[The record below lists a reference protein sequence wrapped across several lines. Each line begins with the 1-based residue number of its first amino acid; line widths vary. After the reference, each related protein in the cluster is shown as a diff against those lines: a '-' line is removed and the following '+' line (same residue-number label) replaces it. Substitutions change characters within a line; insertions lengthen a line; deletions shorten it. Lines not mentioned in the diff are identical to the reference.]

1 MENKINIAELLKDCP
16 KGMELDCTMY
26 NKITLISVDDRE
38 NAIFPIV
45 VLRSDGCKIVLT
57 QYGQYAYMD
66 DAKCVIFPK
75 GKTTWD
81 GFVPP
86 CKFKDGD
93 IVATNDGNW
102 VGITTGGV
110 PEKSIPTYCV
120 IGHNEFEVYLDK
132 KKAWRFNRL
141 ATYEEKQ
148 KLFQAIKDN
157 GYYWNAETKTL
168 EKLIEPKFKVGD
180 KIEKLGYRFTIIQ
193 VKDNNYLTKCGNKI
207 PIDNQDDFILVP
219 NKFDITTLKPFKD
232 KVLAR
237 DDGYSLWQPCLWGLY
252 DKGHKFPYVTLG
264 SRYRYCIPYEGN
276 EHLLGKTKNCDEYY
290 KTWE

>member
-26 NKITLISVDDRE
+26 EDVYFDYVDELNMIHCYIQCE
-38 NAIFPIV
+38 NYKTSIKFNQHGTPNSIIK
-45 VLRSDGCKIVLT
+45 S
-57 QYGQYAYMD
+57 
-66 DAKCVIFPK
+66 KCVIFPK
-75 GKTTWD
+75 GKTTWE

-93 IVATNDGNW
+93 IVATNDGHW

-120 IGHNEFEVYLDK
+120 IRYNELEVYLDK
-132 KKAWRFNRL
+132 KEAWRFNRL
-141 ATYEEKQ
+141 ATDEEKQ
-148 KLFQAIKDN
+148 KLFQTIKDN
-157 GYYWNAETKTL
+157 GYHWNAETKTL

-207 PIDNQDDFILVP
+207 PIDNQDDFTLVP
-219 NKFDITTLKPFKD
+219 NKFDFTTLKPFD
-232 KVLAR
+232 KVLVR
-237 DDGYSLWQPCLWGLY
+237 VCDKSKWCGEFYMWYDDAKKDIPHICSGGCWSQ
-252 DKGHKFPYVTLG
+252 
-264 SRYRYCIPYEGN
+264 CIPFKSN
-276 EHLLGKTKNCDEYY
+276 EYLLGTTEDCDEYY
-290 KTWE
+290 KNW